1 MTTAAASSF
10 GLPNIEHSPTYY
22 IIVDHFPF
30 VGGRHSES
38 VPSRGRVHLH
48 LRRPMD
54 GGATRNSHPPSL
66 LQPLFSFI
74 LSLDVRSRK
83 ELAED
88 WIDDKDG
95 LLVFVRGVNPSSY
108 KCTL

>member
-1 MTTAAASSF
+1 
-10 GLPNIEHSPTYY
+10 
-22 IIVDHFPF
+22 
-30 VGGRHSES
+30 
-38 VPSRGRVHLH
+38 
-48 LRRPMD
+48 MD